1 MAKMAVYSAIGHQPN
16 HMDLR
21 SCFSDLLHE
30 LVQVQGRSKFV
41 FCYGVIDSRDVLMHH
56 SPGA

>member
-1 MAKMAVYSAIGHQPN
+1 MAKMAVYTTIGHQPN

-41 FCYGVIDSRDVLMHH
+41 FCDRVIDSRDVLMHH
-56 SPGA
+56 STGA